1 MTRNSMVASGNR
13 FALATL
19 RFAAVLGCQLAI
31 DAIFMLASKLFA
43 HAIDE
48 DVKEVRLG
56 AAGCGFELCCGS
68 SSGAK
73 GTSSSSLLS
82 RLWPLFDL
90 CLRKE
95 RPHSEKPQTR
105 WPRRREGRL
114 NPHESQRARV
124 WVP

>member
-1 MTRNSMVASGNR
+1 MTRNSMLASGNR

-56 AAGCGFELCCGS
+56 AAGCGFELCCG
-68 SSGAK
+68 
-73 GTSSSSLLS
+73 
-82 RLWPLFDL
+82 R
-90 CLRKE
+90 
-95 RPHSEKPQTR
+95 
-105 WPRRREGRL
+105 
-114 NPHESQRARV
+114 RV
-124 WVP
+124 WC

>member
-1 MTRNSMVASGNR
+1 MIDAIACFQIVGASAKITRNNMLGSGSR
-13 FALATL
+13 FALATS

-56 AAGCGFELCCGS
+56 AAGCGFELCCGVA
-68 SSGAK
+68 SGAK

-90 CLRKE
+90 CLRKA
-95 RPHSEKPQTR
+95 RRDSKKLQT
-105 WPRRREGRL
+105 
-114 NPHESQRARV
+114 Q
-124 WVP
+124 